1 VSFEAEMKGTAVHCA
16 VTEYES
22 PCGVPS
28 KHQQIPSLDAYG
40 VEAVDLCGTG
50 LHATYF
56 PFASGITPSP
66 TLVPI
71 EQSPHDTINGLPV
84 LAGMDALRKRLRSGV
99 VEPEVD
105 DEERPRAP
113 RTCSSCKNRQP
124 AKNFKGVHATCQ
136 PCLRRKKAKRD
147 SKVMALKS
155 LKRQQQVSAQARVY
169 TPQPLYTH
177 PPQAYP
183 PPTAFGT
190 NQIALQQGWHQI
202 GMQDSQVAMPIPVSP
217 AHMLTHRGLIMPV
230 SKSTSRMVH
239 VPIMPH
245 QQMVDS
251 RSGMII
257 DSRTGMVVDNLT
269 GMVIDSRQLSGG
281 TSFNGEERVDVA
293 ESLLALAAAAPVMMT
308 RVPAFFHGQQPA
320 FAHPHCCTLPG
331 STHVEHRSN
340 NDLKTF
346 AGERQY

>member
-1 VSFEAEMKGTAVHCA
+1 MKGTAVHCA

-124 AKNFKGVHATCQ
+124 AGNFKGVHATCQ
-136 PCLRRKKAKRD
+136 PCIRHKKAKRD

-155 LKRQQQVSAQARVY
+155 LKRQAPSAAGVGAGSSVH
-169 TPQPLYTH
+169 TT
-177 PPQAYP
+177 AFVYP
-183 PPTAFGT
+183 PAAEEEEGSKQKRKRRVEEGPTRAP
-190 NQIALQQGWHQI
+190 NKK
-202 GMQDSQVAMPIPVSP
+202 
-217 AHMLTHRGLIMPV
+217 
-230 SKSTSRMVH
+230 SKANSE
-239 VPIMPH
+239 
-245 QQMVDS
+245 
-251 RSGMII
+251 
-257 DSRTGMVVDNLT
+257 
-269 GMVIDSRQLSGG
+269 GG
-281 TSFNGEERVDVA
+281 SAEDPSEGDHNADVFMDD
-293 ESLLALAAAAPVMMT
+293 APSE
-308 RVPAFFHGQQPA
+308 P
-320 FAHPHCCTLPG
+320 
-331 STHVEHRSN
+331 E
-340 NDLKTF
+340 
-346 AGERQY
+346 